1 MGVSATR
8 VAITP
13 MEPAADKPVTV
24 SVRLT
29 PAQWAEVKGAARR
42 RNLSASALL
51 REVLTG
57 WRASDYQQQGEHMS
71 TNTAQMRARLTE
83 LGNEMADMAAAARH
97 DGRAMTAEE
106 QARFSGVDAEFKA
119 LEMEIDRAERL
130 ENVQRT
136 LAMPQARV
144 TVPTDLA
151 TITATAPSRAGA
163 TSCTLGD
170 HADTVKALVMFAR
183 TGVRSFQN
191 AMSIGTDADGGF
203 EVPIQLDRDLQA
215 VAANVSPLLRLCKV
229 VDGVTDGY
237 RANVATTH
245 PASAWRAEGDTR
257 AVTASPV
264 LAQIVPQRG
273 AVTAVVQASQW
284 VMQDAA
290 HDLYTF
296 LISELG
302 RQFGAA
308 IGAAITTGAAA
319 QPAPK
324 GLTAQTLAAT
334 ADATRDFGTV
344 EYIATGGASTAPTL
358 DNCITALSHLHPFY
372 QANAAWLMSPSA
384 AAALM
389 TQKASTAGSYL
400 WQPDLSASQPPTL
413 FGKPVYIDPT
423 LPAAT
428 TGNAYSVWI
437 GDWQRAYVV
446 ARYGRPI
453 LIRDD
458 VTVKG
463 QVLLYSEQRI
473 GGNVT
478 DSSALKAIKTAA
490 S

>member
-1 MGVSATR
+1 
-8 VAITP
+8 
-13 MEPAADKPVTV
+13 
-24 SVRLT
+24 
-29 PAQWAEVKGAARR
+29 
-42 RNLSASALL
+42 
-51 REVLTG
+51 
-57 WRASDYQQQGEHMS
+57 
-71 TNTAQMRARLTE
+71 
-83 LGNEMADMAAAARH
+83 
-97 DGRAMTAEE
+97 
-106 QARFSGVDAEFKA
+106 
-119 LEMEIDRAERL
+119 
-130 ENVQRT
+130 VQS
-136 LAMPQARV
+136 LA
-144 TVPTDLA
+144 
-151 TITATAPSRAGA
+151 
-163 TSCTLGD
+163 
-170 HADTVKALVMFAR
+170 KFAK

-203 EVPIQLDRDLQA
+203 EVPVQLDRDLQT
-215 VAANVSPLLRLCKV
+215 VAASYSPLLRLAKV
-229 VDGVTDGY
+229 VDNVTDGY
-237 RANVATTH
+237 RANVATTL

-257 AVTASPV
+257 SVTASPT

-290 HDLYTF
+290 HELYAF
-296 LISELG
+296 LVSELG

-308 IGAAITTGAAA
+308 IGTAITTGAAS

-334 ADATRDFGTV
+334 ADGLRAFGTV

-358 DNCITALSHLHPFY
+358 DNCITALSHLHPY
-372 QANAAWLMSPSA
+372 YAANASWLMSPSA

-389 TQKASTAGSYL
+389 TQKASTGGSYL

-413 FGKPVYIDPT
+413 FGRPVYVDPT

-428 TGNAYSVWI
+428 TGNAYSVWL
-437 GDWQRAYVV
+437 GDWQRAYTV

-453 LIRDD
+453 LVRDD

-463 QVLLYSEQRI
+463 QVLLYSEQRV

-478 DSSALKAIKTAA
+478 DSSALKAIKTGA